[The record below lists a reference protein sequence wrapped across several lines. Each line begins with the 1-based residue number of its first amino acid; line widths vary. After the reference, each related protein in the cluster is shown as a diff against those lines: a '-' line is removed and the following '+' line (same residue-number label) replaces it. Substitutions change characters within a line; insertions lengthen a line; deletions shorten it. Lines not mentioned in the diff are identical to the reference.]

1 MKKIEVTSTG
11 KSKSFYP
18 KGQVVEV
25 SEEIAKILVDK
36 GAATMGSE
44 TPSEENPYSKLKV
57 DELRSLCAERGIEFA
72 DEKKAQ
78 LVELLVAF
86 DAENEEEKEP
96 TEE

>member
-1 MKKIEVTSTG
+1 MKKVEVTSTG

-36 GAATMGSE
+36 GAATMG
-44 TPSEENPYSKLKV
+44 
-57 DELRSLCAERGIEFA
+57 
-72 DEKKAQ
+72 KKAS
-78 LVELLVAF
+78 
-86 DAENEEEKEP
+86 K